1 MHDLDRQQLEQY
13 ERAGLAGLP
22 EREQPEPYAA
32 EGYGE
37 TGYEASGDG
46 TYGARARS
54 GRWIRRGADIV
65 LLGA

>member
-13 ERAGLAGLP
+13 EREGLAGLP
-22 EREQPEPYAA
+22 ELEQPESYTD
-32 EGYGE
+32 EYGE
-37 TGYEASGDG
+37 TGYEAPPAGS
-46 TYGARARS
+46 YGGRRRS